1 MGKEDKG
8 KKESHIFEWLLVIIV
23 VITICVGSY
32 ESYTQRYIPDH
43 SILSFMHRFG
53 YLKGYPVV
61 YEPSKGIWHPV
72 GWTGSGMMV
81 VMMLYSVRKRVG
93 FLRSL
98 GSLRHWLSAHMFLG
112 IMGPILVTF
121 HTTFKFNGIIATSFW
136 SMIITM
142 VFGILGR
149 YIYIQIPRSLAGA
162 ELRVLDIE
170 RMVQTIDS
178 RLGEFSKGVNVSE
191 LCKAIDLREKGP
203 EDTGLIKSLLFMFR
217 DDIVI
222 SYRLRKLDSVLRK
235 THHLPWKVRKKID
248 FLIRKKAAFTR
259 RMNYLS
265 TSHKILHYW
274 HIFHVPLAIVM
285 FLIMIL
291 HVFVYYLFR
300 TTHVV

>member
-1 MGKEDKG
+1 MSKEERE
-8 KKESHIFEWLLVIIV
+8 KKESYIFEWLLAIIV
-23 VITICVGSY
+23 VITICIGSY

-43 SILSFMHRFG
+43 SILSFMHRIG

-61 YEPSKGIWHPV
+61 YEPSKGIWHSV
-72 GWTGSGMMV
+72 GWTGTGMMV

-93 FLRSL
+93 GLRSF

-149 YIYIQIPRSLAGA
+149 YIYIQIPRSLAGT
-162 ELRVLDIE
+162 ELRVQDIE

-191 LCKAIDLREKGP
+191 LCKAIDIREKGP
-203 EDTGLIKSLLFMFR
+203 EETGWLKSLLLMLR

-222 SYRLRKLDSVLRK
+222 SYRLRKLDIVLRK
-235 THHLPWKVRKKID
+235 THHLPWKVRRKID
-248 FLIRKKAAFTR
+248 FLIQKKAAFTR

-265 TSHKILHYW
+265 ATHKILHYW

>member
-1 MGKEDKG
+1 MSREKIEKT
-8 KKESHIFEWLLVIIV
+8 ESYIFEWILIILVI
-23 VITICVGSY
+23 ITICVLGY
-32 ESYTQRYIPDH
+32 ESYTQKHIPDR
-43 SILSFMHRFG
+43 SILSFLHNLG
-53 YLKGYPVV
+53 YLKNYPVV

-81 VMMLYSVRKRVG
+81 VMMLYSVRKRAG
-93 FLRSL
+93 FMRSF

-112 IMGPILVTF
+112 IMGPVLVTF

-142 VFGILGR
+142 IFGILGR
-149 YIYIQIPRSLAGA
+149 YIYIQIPRSLAGT
-162 ELRVLDIE
+162 ELRVQDIE

-178 RLGEFSKGVNVSE
+178 RLGEFSKGINVAE
-191 LCKAIDLREKGP
+191 LCKSIDISEKGP
-203 EDTGLIKSLLFMFR
+203 ENSGWLKSLLFMLR

-235 THHLPWKVRKKID
+235 THHLPWKVRRKVD
-248 FLIRKKAAFTR
+248 FLIQKKAAFTR

-265 TSHKILHYW
+265 TTHKILHYW

-300 TTHVV
+300 TTHVA